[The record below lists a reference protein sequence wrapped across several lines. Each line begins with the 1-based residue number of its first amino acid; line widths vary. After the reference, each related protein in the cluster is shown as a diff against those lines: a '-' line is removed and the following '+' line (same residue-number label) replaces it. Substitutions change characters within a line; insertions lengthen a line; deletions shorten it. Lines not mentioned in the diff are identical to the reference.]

1 VLARFEELS
10 EAVAAQYA
18 QNLHDKVEQVGN
30 HPVGPKDDSARP
42 KMCPEQIES
51 TGRRQEHVVV
61 DVVSTLGEQKE
72 DISPFQCPNL
82 VLLDGTQHPQGCK
95 QDLMLVEDH
104 LGAAPGKHEN
114 GIDHVVN
121 SCKFHLMNIV
131 RI

>member
-51 TGRRQEHVVV
+51 TGRRQEHVV
-61 DVVSTLGEQKE
+61 
-72 DISPFQCPNL
+72 IS
-82 VLLDGTQHPQGCK
+82 
-95 QDLMLVEDH
+95 
-104 LGAAPGKHEN
+104 
-114 GIDHVVN
+114 
-121 SCKFHLMNIV
+121 
-131 RI
+131 